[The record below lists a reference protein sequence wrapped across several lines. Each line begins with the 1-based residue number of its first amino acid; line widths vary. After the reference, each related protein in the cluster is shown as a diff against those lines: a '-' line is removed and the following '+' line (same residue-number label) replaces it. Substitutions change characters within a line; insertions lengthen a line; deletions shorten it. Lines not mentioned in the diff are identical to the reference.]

1 MKKFKSKKRN
11 RYFHLIVG
19 FIITFFVFCLT
30 INFLSKIKLTSSNEE
45 FINAMLNDSNHHV
58 LYDQQKNN
66 YFGKF
71 LKYLLN
77 LDLKNPQT
85 ILNSVFQYKSKEESN
100 DADEEKDEHLTDYIS
115 DPDSISVSDP
125 VVYIYNTHQLESYNL
140 ENYAEY
146 NITPNVQM
154 AAYLLK
160 GLLNKASIPT
170 IVETGNINDFL
181 SLNGWNYASSYK
193 ASRYYL
199 EEAVKQ
205 NPNLK
210 LIIDLHRDS
219 IPKDKSTIT
228 IGDKNYAKI
237 LFVIGTDYD
246 KYEENLSLATTLNNI
261 IQEKYPNLSR
271 GIITKGGAGVNGVYN
286 QDINNKIVL
295 IECGGNENTIDEV
308 MNTMVALKETI
319 QTYLEE
325 LNG

>member
-1 MKKFKSKKRN
+1 
-11 RYFHLIVG
+11 
-19 FIITFFVFCLT
+19 
-30 INFLSKIKLTSSNEE
+30 
-45 FINAMLNDSNHHV
+45 
-58 LYDQQKNN
+58 
-66 YFGKF
+66 
-71 LKYLLN
+71 
-77 LDLKNPQT
+77 
-85 ILNSVFQYKSKEESN
+85 
-100 DADEEKDEHLTDYIS
+100 
-115 DPDSISVSDP
+115 
-125 VVYIYNTHQLESYNL
+125 
-140 ENYAEY
+140 
-146 NITPNVQM
+146 M

-199 EEAVKQ
+199 EEAIKQ

-325 LNG
+325 HNG